1 MILKGGSDLLHIY
14 LSLGVAVLHIFNLA
28 ALFLEKAK
36 KAFLLLSSIKIAK
49 LAYHLGDQLS
59 NLTQILCPYIFK
71 SCIGKISHF
80 LLGSGTVLEDLVS
93 ILNVNFLSKAVY
105 HLLFFRGENGLFHFL
120 FHSFGFRLCCNL
132 CLWLSQIRF

>member
-49 LAYHLGDQLS
+49 LAYHLGDQIS
-59 NLTQILCPYIFK
+59 YFSQILCTYIFK
-71 SCIGKISHF
+71 GSIGKISHF
-80 LLGSGTVLEDLVS
+80 LLGSGAVLEDLVC
-93 ILNVNFLSKAVY
+93 ILNVNLLGKAVY
-105 HLLFFRGENGLFHFL
+105 HLLLFRGKNGLFHFL

-132 CLWLSQIRF
+132 CL